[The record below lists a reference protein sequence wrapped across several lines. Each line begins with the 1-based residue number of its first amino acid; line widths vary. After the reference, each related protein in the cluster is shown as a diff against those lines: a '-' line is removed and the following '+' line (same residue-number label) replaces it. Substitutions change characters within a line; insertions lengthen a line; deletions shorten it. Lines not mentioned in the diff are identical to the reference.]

1 MAKVSLKATGG
12 LNKDVDLNLLP
23 EGDYSSATN
32 IIFDSGK
39 TGGAGAIKML
49 ESITTAGF
57 NFGSDTIKDTHQAAD
72 GQIYVLT
79 VNGATAYIYRIPSTL
94 DSKVTILSY
103 THSVSV
109 DFAPNIKVLDNCII
123 WNYLG
128 TGTPLLFS
136 LDGWTTTVTPAIAD
150 LKLQKRTPNNVF
162 TIDKNQGSAD
172 SGLEFLETRD
182 FQFAARYQYI
192 SGEYSVLGAYSQMYK
207 AADGVSSYSFFYDLS
222 ASPANVDFLEV
233 YARIGNA
240 GIWRRIDTFK
250 KGTTPATPPTP
261 DFSWTG
267 QIYESLDTVTTA
279 KPFDS
284 VPVSAKHIEI
294 AKNRVFLANIVD
306 DYDVSSANLDFTIAE
321 VSGSDYRPDTTA
333 GTHGTYLT
341 ASNLTEA
348 GISSKELISTAYYKP
363 FANDSTYGIG
373 LAYYDEA
380 MKTRGVEKYVKFKT
394 GKFVYPILPTIRVG
408 LNAGWAKPSWAKFA
422 QLVYTKNI
430 SKSYIYEGFASNIF
444 FELSSL
450 TTDATTKAVTE
461 ITTISQSITPDQ
473 FKNVKN
479 LVVDLMGM
487 FRAGYIY
494 NFSADDR
501 ITINTPN
508 GLFDFKI
515 DSQNDNFL
523 YCKYDKGTMVN
534 SIVPNAKNLYFEIYT
549 PKQVPEDESL
559 LFFEYGNLMDISA
572 WAASTNKDISGAGT
586 LNTNKL
592 IGDMVFSKIDLPV
605 YSTAP
610 FIYNTSKSSPAVY
623 ANDAVTVA
631 NIALTETMQSSLS
644 GAGTATDVLLIPIYT
659 TFGANADEA
668 VFIDSAGASSSTGPE
683 VRISGYY
690 DAADQEAGNKLTIN
704 YAIKATQTFVLS
716 TIPPSPSGSM
726 TWAAKSQIYRV
737 PYNNSTNVYGSAVA
751 YGTEYVIDTRT
762 LTANASGVVLDITQ
776 TQELLLS
783 AYADI
788 SANDKFYVQLK
799 LTLTASGDVQAAL
812 INIAKQTSVSN
823 GLVMTLNGDRIKPIV
838 STTYNANSII
848 SGTTNKLVIRASSTA
863 TANPFW
869 NTSAGKPTVLISKNL
884 NPTGRKNTIRYGGN
898 YVAGTK
904 INNLSSFFA
913 LDSADVPIENGEI
926 VSLQR
931 ASRLQGNGTMLLALC
946 QNESA
951 YILLGEQELTQANN
965 QGILSISSNVIGT
978 IRNLGYNYGLQDK
991 QSALNYKGNIW
1002 WWDNYNKKVIKYNE
1016 QGIELVSDTFM
1027 RSEFLTKSGAAKFA
1041 FDPFYNTCF
1050 VSIGGE
1056 TTSLGYSDTLKRWI
1070 STYAFKSD
1078 YAESYGDKMV
1088 LFKSGVVYKSL
1099 QSGFNAFL
1107 GAGAVDSTITFT
1119 LNSRL
1124 PVMPLNVSV
1133 THNMNV
1139 MDYSQANGVK
1149 ASLLS
1154 IAISNENG
1162 QASAINETNFIAED
1176 NRLYAHILRDSKSQV
1191 RFETIKEQTFTA
1203 TSGQTTF
1210 TITAGYTVAN
1220 AIIDVYIN
1228 TVKLADDAYVAT
1240 NGTTV
1245 VLNTGATVGDSV
1257 RIVNSVD
1264 KRLIEGNYIVGYLNN
1279 FVVSLKDKTQNMRL
1293 NSLDIEV
1300 QAISGHS

>member
-23 EGDYSSATN
+23 EGDYSDATN

-57 NFGSDTIKDTHQAAD
+57 NFGSDTIKATHQAAD

-79 VNGATAYIYRIPSTL
+79 VNGATAYIYRIPTTL

-103 THSVSV
+103 LHIVTV
-109 DFAPNIKVLDNCII
+109 DFAPDIKVLDNSII
-123 WNYLG
+123 WNYYAN
-128 TGTPLLFS
+128 GTPLLFS
-136 LDGWTTTVTPAIAD
+136 LDGWTTAVAPVIGD
-150 LKLQKRTPNNVF
+150 LTLVKRTPNNVF
-162 TIDKNQGSAD
+162 TIDKLQGSPD

-182 FQFAARYQYI
+182 FQFAARYQYK

-233 YARIGNA
+233 YARIGNS
-240 GIWRRIDTFK
+240 GIWRRIDTYK
-250 KGTTPATPPTP
+250 KGTTPTTPPEP

-279 KPFDS
+279 KPFDAI
-284 VPVSAKHIEI
+284 PISAKHIEV
-294 AKNRVFLANIVD
+294 AKNRVFLANIID
-306 DYDVSSANLDFTIAE
+306 DYDVSSANLDFTITE
-321 VSGSDYRPDTTA
+321 LTGSDYRPDTTS

-341 ASNLTEA
+341 ASDLNLAEA
-348 GISSKELISTAYYKP
+348 GISSRELISTAYYKP

-408 LNAGWAKPSWAKFA
+408 LNAGWAKPSWARYA

-430 SKSYIYEGFASNIF
+430 SKSYIYEGFASNVF
-444 FELSSL
+444 FELTSL

-461 ITTISQSITPDQ
+461 ITTISQSITADQ
-473 FKNVKN
+473 FKNVKFM
-479 LVVDLMGM
+479 VVDLMGM
-487 FRAGYIY
+487 FRAGLIY

-523 YCKYDKGTMVN
+523 YCKYDKGTMTNPVIPT
-534 SIVPNAKNLYFEIYT
+534 SRNLYFEIYT

-559 LFFEYGNLMDISA
+559 LFYEYGNLIDISS

-610 FIYNTSKSSPAVY
+610 FIYNTTKSNPAIY
-623 ANDAVTVA
+623 ADDAVTVA
-631 NIALTETMQSSLS
+631 NIAFASTMQSSLTNP
-644 GAGTATDVLLIPIYT
+644 GTATDVFLIPTYT
-659 TFGANADEA
+659 SFGANADEA
-668 VFIDSAGASSSTGPE
+668 VFINSSGVESATGPE
-683 VRISGYY
+683 VRISGFY
-690 DAADQEAGNKLTIN
+690 DAGDQEAGNKLIIN
-704 YAIKATQTFVLS
+704 YYIKASWVLRFDNL
-716 TIPPSPSGSM
+716 IPPATPSGSM
-726 TWAAKSQIYRV
+726 RWVLTSQIYRV
-737 PYNNSTNVYGSAVA
+737 PYNNTTNTYGSAVV
-751 YGTEYVIDTRT
+751 YGTEVGISDRTVTTATEGNSIDE
-762 LTANASGVVLDITQ
+762 II

-783 AYADI
+783 ANSNI
-788 SANDKFYVQLK
+788 SANDKFYVRLK
-799 LTLTASGDVQAAL
+799 LTLTASGDIQQAL
-812 INIAKQTSVSN
+812 INIAKQTSASN
-823 GLVMTLNGDRIKPIV
+823 GIVMTLNGDRIKPIV
-838 STTYNANSII
+838 NTTYNANSII
-848 SGTTNKLVIRASSTA
+848 SGATNKFVIRASSTA
-863 TANPFW
+863 TARPFW

-898 YVAGTK
+898 YVPGTK

-951 YILLGEQELTQANN
+951 YLLLGEQELTQANN
-965 QGILSISSNVIGT
+965 QGVLSISSNVIGT

-991 QSALNYKGNIW
+991 QSLLNYKGNVW
-1002 WWDNYNKKVIKYNE
+1002 WWDNYNKKIVKYNE
-1016 QGIELVSDTFM
+1016 QGIELVSDTYM
-1027 RSEFLTKSGAAKFA
+1027 RSEFLTKSGNAKFA

-1070 STYAFKSD
+1070 SRYTFKTD
-1078 YAESYGDKMV
+1078 FAESYGDKMV

-1107 GAGAVDSTITFT
+1107 GAAAVDSTITFT
-1119 LNSRL
+1119 FNSRL
-1124 PVMPLNVSV
+1124 PIMPLNVSI

-1176 NRLYAHILRDSKSQV
+1176 NRLYAHILRDSNS
-1191 RFETIKEQTFTA
+1191 
-1203 TSGQTTF
+1203 
-1210 TITAGYTVAN
+1210 
-1220 AIIDVYIN
+1220 
-1228 TVKLADDAYVAT
+1228 
-1240 NGTTV
+1240 
-1245 VLNTGATVGDSV
+1245 TGG
-1257 RIVNSVD
+1257 
-1264 KRLIEGNYIVGYLNN
+1264 LIEGNYIIGYLNN

-1300 QAISGHS
+1300 QPISGHS

>member
-79 VNGATAYIYRIPSTL
+79 TNGSIAYIYRIPTTL

-103 THSVSV
+103 THSISV
-109 DFAPNIKVLDNCII
+109 DFAPNIKVLDNYII

-136 LDGWTTTVTPAIAD
+136 LDGWTATVTPAIAD

-162 TIDKNQGSAD
+162 TIDKNQGSPD

-250 KGTTPATPPTP
+250 KGTTPVSP

-408 LNAGWAKPSWAKFA
+408 LNAGWVKPSWAKYA

-592 IGDMVFSKIDLPV
+592 LGDMVFSKIDLPV

-623 ANDAVTVA
+623 ANDAVTIA

-668 VFIDSAGASSSTGPE
+668 VFIDSTGASSSTGPE

-1002 WWDNYNKKVIKYNE
+1002 WWDNYNKKIIKYNE

-1124 PVMPLNVSV
+1124 PIMPLNVSV

-1176 NRLYAHILRDSKSQV
+1176 NRLYAHILRDS
-1191 RFETIKEQTFTA
+1191 
-1203 TSGQTTF
+1203 TS
-1210 TITAGYTVAN
+1210 
-1220 AIIDVYIN
+1220 
-1228 TVKLADDAYVAT
+1228 
-1240 NGTTV
+1240 
-1245 VLNTGATVGDSV
+1245 TGG
-1257 RIVNSVD
+1257 
-1264 KRLIEGNYIVGYLNN
+1264 LIEGNYIVGYLNN

-1293 NSLDIEV
+1293 NSLDIEIQSV
-1300 QAISGHS
+1300 SGHS

>member
-23 EGDYSSATN
+23 EGDYSDATN

-57 NFGSDTIKDTHQAAD
+57 NFGSDTIKATHQAAD

-79 VNGATAYIYRIPSTL
+79 VNGATAYIYRIPTTL

-109 DFAPNIKVLDNCII
+109 DFAPDIKVLDNSII
-123 WNYLG
+123 WNYYAN
-128 TGTPLLFS
+128 GTPLLFS
-136 LDGWTTTVTPAIAD
+136 LDGWTTAVVNPAIGD
-150 LKLQKRTPNNVF
+150 LTLVKRTPNNVF
-162 TIDKNQGSAD
+162 TVDKNQSTPD

-182 FQFAARYQYI
+182 FQFAGRYQYK

-207 AADGVSSYSFFYDLS
+207 GADGVSSYTFTYSFTGAPTNAEYFELYTK
-222 ASPANVDFLEV
+222 
-233 YARIGNA
+233 IGNA
-240 GIWRRIDTFK
+240 GIWRRIDTAK
-250 KGTTPATPPTP
+250 IGTDTGL
-261 DFSWTG
+261 SWTG

-279 KPFDS
+279 KPFDAI
-284 VPVSAKHIEI
+284 PISAKHIEI

-306 DYDVSSANLDFTIAE
+306 DYDVSSANLDFTITE
-321 VSGSDYRPDTTA
+321 LITETPSDYRPSTTS

-341 ASNLTEA
+341 TDNLAEA
-348 GISSKELISTAYYKP
+348 GISSKESTSTDYYKP

-408 LNAGWAKPSWAKFA
+408 LNAGWAKPSWARYA

-444 FELSSL
+444 FELTSL
-450 TTDATTKAVTE
+450 ETDSTTKAVTE
-461 ITTISQSITPDQ
+461 ITTISQSITADQ
-473 FKNVKN
+473 FKNVKFM
-479 LVVDLMGM
+479 VVDLMGM
-487 FRAGYIY
+487 FRAGLIY

-523 YCKYDKGTMVN
+523 YCKYDKGTMSNPVIPT
-534 SIVPNAKNLYFEIYT
+534 SRNLYFEIYT

-559 LFFEYGNLMDISA
+559 LFYEYGNLMDISS
-572 WAASTNKDISGAGT
+572 WEASTNKDISGAGT

-610 FIYNTSKSSPAVY
+610 FIYNTTKSSPAIY
-623 ANDAVTVA
+623 ADDAVTVA
-631 NIALTETMQSSLS
+631 NIAFASTMQSSLTNP
-644 GAGTATDVLLIPIYT
+644 GTASDEFLIPTYT
-659 TFGANADEA
+659 SFGNKNDDEA
-668 VFIDSAGASSSTGPE
+668 VFINSSGVESATGPE
-683 VRISGYY
+683 VRISGFY
-690 DAADQEAGNKLTIN
+690 DAADQEAGNKLIIN
-704 YAIKATQTFVLS
+704 YYIKASWVLRFDS
-716 TIPPSPSGSM
+716 LIPPATPSGSM
-726 TWAAKSQIYRV
+726 RWVLTSQIYRV
-737 PYNNSTNVYGSAVA
+737 PYNNTTNTYGSAVV
-751 YGTEYVIDTRT
+751 YGTEVGISDRTVTTATEGNSIDE
-762 LTANASGVVLDITQ
+762 II

-783 AYADI
+783 ANANI
-788 SANDKFYVQLK
+788 SANDKFYVRLK
-799 LTLTASGDVQAAL
+799 LTLTASGDIQQAL
-812 INIAKQTSVSN
+812 INIAKQTSASN
-823 GLVMTLNGDRIKPIV
+823 GIVMTLNGDRIKPIV
-838 STTYNANSII
+838 NTTYNANSII
-848 SGTTNKLVIRASSTA
+848 SGATNKFVIRASSTA
-863 TANPFW
+863 TARPFW

-898 YVAGTK
+898 YVPGTK

-951 YILLGEQELTQANN
+951 YLLLGEQELTQANN
-965 QGILSISSNVIGT
+965 QGVLSISSNVIGT

-991 QSALNYKGNIW
+991 QSSFNYKGNVW
-1002 WWDNYNKKVIKYNE
+1002 WWDNYNKKIVKYNE
-1016 QGIELVSDTFM
+1016 QGIELVSDNFM
-1027 RSEFLTKSGAAKFA
+1027 RSAFLTKSGAARFA
-1041 FDPFYNTCF
+1041 FDPFYNMCF
-1050 VSIGGE
+1050 VSIGSE
-1056 TTSLGYSDTLKRWI
+1056 TTSLGYSDTLKRWV
-1070 STYAFKSD
+1070 SEYTFKTD
-1078 YAESYGDKMV
+1078 FAESYGDKMV

-1107 GAGAVDSTITFT
+1107 GAAAVDSTIAFT

-1124 PVMPLNVSV
+1124 PIMPLNVSI
-1133 THNMNV
+1133 THDMNV

-1149 ASLLS
+1149 ANLLS

-1176 NRLYAHILRDSKSQV
+1176 NRLYAHILRDSNS
-1191 RFETIKEQTFTA
+1191 
-1203 TSGQTTF
+1203 
-1210 TITAGYTVAN
+1210 
-1220 AIIDVYIN
+1220 
-1228 TVKLADDAYVAT
+1228 
-1240 NGTTV
+1240 
-1245 VLNTGATVGDSV
+1245 TGG
-1257 RIVNSVD
+1257 
-1264 KRLIEGNYIVGYLNN
+1264 LIEGNYIISYLTL
-1279 FVVSLKDKTQNMRL
+1279 FTVSLKDKTQNMRL

-1300 QAISGHS
+1300 QPVSGHS

>member
-12 LNKDVDLNLLP
+12 LNKDVDPNLLP
-23 EGDYSSATN
+23 EGDYTAATN

-57 NFGSDTIKDTHQAAD
+57 NFGSDTIKDTFQAAD

-79 VNGATAYIYRIPSTL
+79 VNGATAYIYRIPITL

-109 DFAPNIKVLDNCII
+109 DFDPDIKVLDNCII
-123 WNYLG
+123 WNYHA

-136 LDGWTTTVTPAIAD
+136 LDGWTTTVVNPAIGD
-150 LKLQKRTPNNVF
+150 LTLAKRTPNNVF
-162 TIDKNQGSAD
+162 TIDKNQGAAD

-182 FQFAARYQYI
+182 FQFAGRYQYK

-207 AADGVSSYSFFYDLS
+207 GADGVSSYTFTYSFTGAPTNAEFFEL
-222 ASPANVDFLEV
+222 

-240 GIWRRIDTFK
+240 GVWRRIDTAK
-250 KGTTPATPPTP
+250 IGTDTGL
-261 DFSWTG
+261 SWTG

-279 KPFDS
+279 KPFDA

-306 DYDVSSANLDFTIAE
+306 DYNVSSANLDFTISE
-321 VSGSDYRPDTTA
+321 LITDPPSDYRPSTTS
-333 GTHGTYLT
+333 GTHATYLT
-341 ASNLTEA
+341 ESNLAEA
-348 GISSKELISTAYYKP
+348 GISSRELVSTAYYKP

-380 MKTRGVEKYVKFKT
+380 MKTRGVEKYIKFKT

-408 LNAGWAKPSWAKFA
+408 LNAGWVKPSWARYA

-444 FELSSL
+444 FELTSL
-450 TTDATTKAVTE
+450 QTDPTTKAVTE
-461 ITTISQSITPDQ
+461 ITTISQSITADQ
-473 FKNVKN
+473 FKNVKFM
-479 LVVDLMGM
+479 VVDLMGM

-494 NFSADDR
+494 NFSVDDR

-515 DSQNDNFL
+515 DSQSDNFL
-523 YCKYDKGTMVN
+523 YCKYDKGTMSNPV
-534 SIVPNAKNLYFEIYT
+534 IPTTRNLYFEIYT

-559 LFFEYGNLMDISA
+559 LFYEYGNLMDISS

-610 FIYNTSKSSPAVY
+610 FIYNTSKSSPAIY

-631 NIALTETMQSSLS
+631 NIAMTETMQSSLAGS
-644 GAGTATDVLLIPIYT
+644 GTASDTFLTPLYT
-659 TFGANADEA
+659 SFGTNDDEA
-668 VFIDSAGASSSTGPE
+668 VFINSSGNQSSTGPE
-683 VRISGYY
+683 LRISGYY
-690 DAADQEAGNKLTIN
+690 DAADQESANKLTIN
-704 YAIKATQTFVLS
+704 YLLRATQNFLLNPS
-716 TIPPSPSGSM
+716 TPSPIGSM
-726 TWAAKSQIYRV
+726 RWVLTSQIYRV
-737 PYNNSTNVYGSAVA
+737 PYNNTTNVYGTAVV
-751 YGTEYVIDTRT
+751 YGGEITIDDRT
-762 LTANASGVVLDITQ
+762 LTTNTPSGGNVLDINTTQ
-776 TQELLLS
+776 ALDLS
-783 AYADI
+783 ANANI
-788 SANDKFYVQLK
+788 SANDKFYVRLK
-799 LTLTASGDVQAAL
+799 LTLTATGDAMVSQV
-812 INIAKQTSVSN
+812 NITKQTSVSN
-823 GLVMTLNGDRIKPIV
+823 GIVMTLNGDRIKPIV
-838 STTYNANSII
+838 TTTYNANSII
-848 SGTTNKLVIRASSTA
+848 SGATNKFVIRASSTA
-863 TANPFW
+863 TARPFW
-869 NTSAGKPTVLISKNL
+869 NTSSGKPTVLISKNL
-884 NPTGRKNTIRYGGN
+884 NPTDRMNTIRYGGN

-904 INNLSSFFA
+904 INNISSFFA
-913 LDSADVPIENGEI
+913 LDSADVSSRNGEI
-926 VSLQR
+926 VALHR

-946 QNESA
+946 KNESA
-951 YILLGEQELTQANN
+951 YILLGEQELLQGDN
-965 QGILSISSNVIGT
+965 QSILSISSNVIGT

-991 QSALNYKGNIW
+991 QSSFNYKGNIW

-1016 QGIELVSDTFM
+1016 QGIELVSDNFM
-1027 RSEFLTKSGAAKFA
+1027 RSSFLTKSGAARFA
-1041 FDPFYNTCF
+1041 FDPFYNMCF
-1050 VSIGGE
+1050 VSIGSE
-1056 TTSLGYSDTLKRWI
+1056 TTSLGYSDTLKRWV
-1070 STYAFKSD
+1070 SEYTFKTD
-1078 YAESYGDKMV
+1078 HAESYGDKMV

-1107 GAGAVDSTITFT
+1107 GASAVDSAITFT

-1124 PVMPLNVSV
+1124 PIMPLNVSV

-1149 ASLLS
+1149 ANLLS

-1176 NRLYAHILRDSKSQV
+1176 NRLYAHILRDSNS
-1191 RFETIKEQTFTA
+1191 
-1203 TSGQTTF
+1203 
-1210 TITAGYTVAN
+1210 AG
-1220 AIIDVYIN
+1220 
-1228 TVKLADDAYVAT
+1228 
-1240 NGTTV
+1240 G
-1245 VLNTGATVGDSV
+1245 
-1257 RIVNSVD
+1257 
-1264 KRLIEGNYIVGYLNN
+1264 LIEGNYIIGYLNN

>member
-23 EGDYSSATN
+23 EGDYSNATN

-57 NFGSDTIKDTHQAAD
+57 NFGSDTIKDTFQAAD

-79 VNGATAYIYRIPSTL
+79 VNGATAYIYRIPITL

-109 DFAPNIKVLDNCII
+109 DFDPDIKVLDNCII
-123 WNYLG
+123 WNYHA

-136 LDGWTTTVTPAIAD
+136 LDGWTTTVVNPAIGD
-150 LKLQKRTPNNVF
+150 LTLAKRTPNNVF
-162 TIDKNQGSAD
+162 TVEKNQGAAD

-182 FQFAARYQYI
+182 FQFAGRYQYK

-207 AADGVSSYSFFYDLS
+207 GADGVSSYTFTYSFTGAPTNAEFFELYT
-222 ASPANVDFLEV
+222 
-233 YARIGNA
+233 RIGNA
-240 GIWRRIDTFK
+240 GIWRRIDTAK
-250 KGTTPATPPTP
+250 IGTDTEL
-261 DFSWTG
+261 SWTG

-279 KPFDS
+279 KPFDA

-306 DYDVSSANLDFTIAE
+306 DYDVSSANLDFTISELAG
-321 VSGSDYRPDTTA
+321 SGYQPSTES
-333 GTHGTYLT
+333 GTHATYLT
-341 ASNLTEA
+341 TSDLNLAEA
-348 GISSKELISTAYYKP
+348 GISSRESVSTAYYKP

-380 MKTRGVEKYVKFKT
+380 MKTRGVEKYIKFKT
-394 GKFVYPILPTIRVG
+394 GKFAYPILPTIRVG
-408 LNAGWAKPSWAKFA
+408 LNAGWAKPSWARYA

-444 FELSSL
+444 FELTSL

-461 ITTISQSITPDQ
+461 ITTISQSITADQ
-473 FKNVKN
+473 FKNVKFM
-479 LVVDLMGM
+479 VVDLMGM

-501 ITINTPN
+501 IAINTPN

-515 DSQNDNFL
+515 DSQSDNFL
-523 YCKYDKGTMVN
+523 YCKYDKGTMSNPVIPT
-534 SIVPNAKNLYFEIYT
+534 SRNLYFEIYT

-559 LFFEYGNLMDISA
+559 LFYEYGNLMDISS

-610 FIYNTSKSSPAVY
+610 FIYNTTKSNPAIY
-623 ANDAVTVA
+623 ADDAVTVA
-631 NIALTETMQSSLS
+631 NIAFASTMQSSLTNP
-644 GAGTATDVLLIPIYT
+644 GTATDEFLIPTYT
-659 TFGANADEA
+659 SFGANADEA
-668 VFIDSAGASSSTGPE
+668 VFINSSGVESATGPE
-683 VRISGYY
+683 VRISGFY
-690 DAADQEAGNKLTIN
+690 DAGDQEAGNKLIIN
-704 YAIKATQTFVLS
+704 YYIKASWVLRFDNL
-716 TIPPSPSGSM
+716 IPPATPSGSM
-726 TWAAKSQIYRV
+726 RWVLTSQIYRV
-737 PYNNSTNVYGSAVA
+737 PYNNTTNTYGSAVV
-751 YGTEYVIDTRT
+751 YGTEVGISDRTVTTATEGNSIDE
-762 LTANASGVVLDITQ
+762 II

-783 AYADI
+783 ANANI
-788 SANDKFYVQLK
+788 SANDKFYVRLK
-799 LTLTASGDVQAAL
+799 LTLTASGDIQQAL
-812 INIAKQTSVSN
+812 INIAKQTSASN
-823 GLVMTLNGDRIKPIV
+823 GIVMTLNGDRIKPIV
-838 STTYNANSII
+838 NTTYNANSII
-848 SGTTNKLVIRASSTA
+848 SGTTNKFVIRASSTA
-863 TANPFW
+863 TARPFW
-869 NTSAGKPTVLISKNL
+869 NISAGKPTVLISKNL

-904 INNLSSFFA
+904 INNLSSFFS

-951 YILLGEQELTQANN
+951 YLLLGEQELTQANN
-965 QGILSISSNVIGT
+965 QGVLSISSNVIGT

-991 QSALNYKGNIW
+991 QSSFNYKGNIW
-1002 WWDNYNKKVIKYNE
+1002 WWDNYNKKIIKYND
-1016 QGIELVSDTFM
+1016 QGIELVSDTYM
-1027 RSEFLTKSGAAKFA
+1027 RSEFLTKSGNARFA
-1041 FDPFYNTCF
+1041 FDPFYNMCF
-1050 VSIGGE
+1050 VSIGSE
-1056 TTSLGYSDTLKRWI
+1056 TTSLGYSDTLKRWV
-1070 STYAFKSD
+1070 SEYTFKTD
-1078 YAESYGDKMV
+1078 FAESYGDKMV

-1107 GAGAVDSTITFT
+1107 GAAAVDSTIAFT

-1124 PVMPLNVSV
+1124 PIMPLNVSV
-1133 THNMNV
+1133 THDMNV

-1149 ASLLS
+1149 ANLLS

-1203 TSGQTTF
+1203 TSGQTVF

-1220 AIIDVYIN
+1220 AIIDVYVN

-1264 KRLIEGNYIVGYLNN
+1264 KRLIEGNYIISYLTL
-1279 FVVSLKDKTQNMRL
+1279 FTVSLKDKTQNMRL

-1300 QAISGHS
+1300 QSVSGHS

>member
-12 LNKDVDLNLLP
+12 LNKDVDPNLLP
-23 EGDYSSATN
+23 EGDYTAATN

-57 NFGSDTIKDTHQAAD
+57 NFGSDTIKATHQAAD

-79 VNGATAYIYRIPSTL
+79 VNGATAYIYRIPTTL

-103 THSVSV
+103 LHIVTV
-109 DFAPNIKVLDNCII
+109 DFAPDIKVLDNCII
-123 WNYLG
+123 WNYYAN
-128 TGTPLLFS
+128 GTPLLFS
-136 LDGWTTTVTPAIAD
+136 LDGWTTTVVNPAIGD
-150 LKLQKRTPNNVF
+150 LTLAKRTPNNVF
-162 TIDKNQGSAD
+162 TIDKNQGAAD

-182 FQFAARYQYI
+182 FQFAGRYQYK

-207 AADGVSSYSFFYDLS
+207 GADGVSSYTFTYSFTGAPTNAEFFELYT
-222 ASPANVDFLEV
+222 
-233 YARIGNA
+233 RIGNA
-240 GIWRRIDTFK
+240 GVWRRIDTAK
-250 KGTTPATPPTP
+250 IGTDTGL
-261 DFSWTG
+261 SWTG

-279 KPFDS
+279 KPFDA

-306 DYDVSSANLDFTIAE
+306 DYNVSSANLDFTISE
-321 VSGSDYRPDTTA
+321 LTGSDYQPSTTS
-333 GTHGTYLT
+333 GTHATYLT
-341 ASNLTEA
+341 ESNLAEA
-348 GISSKELISTAYYKP
+348 GISSRELVSTAYYKP

-380 MKTRGVEKYVKFKT
+380 MKTRGVEKYIKFKT

-408 LNAGWAKPSWAKFA
+408 LNAGWVKPSWARYA

-444 FELSSL
+444 FELTSL
-450 TTDATTKAVTE
+450 QTDPITKAVTE
-461 ITTISQSITPDQ
+461 ITTISQSITADQ
-473 FKNVKN
+473 FKNVKFM
-479 LVVDLMGM
+479 VVDLMGM

-515 DSQNDNFL
+515 DSQSDNFL
-523 YCKYDKGTMVN
+523 YCKYDKGTMSNPV
-534 SIVPNAKNLYFEIYT
+534 IPTTRNLYFEIYT

-559 LFFEYGNLMDISA
+559 LFYEYGNLMDISS

-610 FIYNTSKSSPAVY
+610 FIYNTTKSNPAIY
-623 ANDAVTVA
+623 ADDAVTVA
-631 NIALTETMQSSLS
+631 NIAFASTMQSSLTNP
-644 GAGTATDVLLIPIYT
+644 GTATDEFLIPTYT
-659 TFGANADEA
+659 SFGANADEA
-668 VFIDSAGASSSTGPE
+668 VFINSSGVESATGPE
-683 VRISGYY
+683 VRISGFY
-690 DAADQEAGNKLTIN
+690 DAGDQEAGNKLIIN
-704 YAIKATQTFVLS
+704 YYIKASWVLRFDS
-716 TIPPSPSGSM
+716 LIPPATPSGSM
-726 TWAAKSQIYRV
+726 RWVLTSQIYRV
-737 PYNNSTNVYGSAVA
+737 PYNNTTNTYGSAVV
-751 YGTEYVIDTRT
+751 YGTEVGISDRTVTTATEGNSIDE
-762 LTANASGVVLDITQ
+762 II

-783 AYADI
+783 ANANI
-788 SANDKFYVQLK
+788 SANDKFYVRLK
-799 LTLTASGDVQAAL
+799 LTLTASGDIQQAL
-812 INIAKQTSVSN
+812 INIAKQTSASN
-823 GLVMTLNGDRIKPIV
+823 GIVMTLNGDRIKPIV
-838 STTYNANSII
+838 NTTYNANSII
-848 SGTTNKLVIRASSTA
+848 SGTTNKFVIRASSTA
-863 TANPFW
+863 TARPFW
-869 NTSAGKPTVLISKNL
+869 NISAGKPTVLISKNL

-904 INNLSSFFA
+904 INNLSSFFS

-951 YILLGEQELTQANN
+951 YLLLGEQELTQANN
-965 QGILSISSNVIGT
+965 QGVLSISSNVIGT

-991 QSALNYKGNIW
+991 QSSFNYKGNIW
-1002 WWDNYNKKVIKYNE
+1002 WWDNYNKKIIKYND

-1027 RSEFLTKSGAAKFA
+1027 RSSFLTKSGAARFA
-1041 FDPFYNTCF
+1041 FDPFYNMCF
-1050 VSIGGE
+1050 VSIGSE
-1056 TTSLGYSDTLKRWI
+1056 TTSLGYSDALKRWV
-1070 STYAFKSD
+1070 SEYTFKTD
-1078 YAESYGDKMV
+1078 FAESYGDKMV

-1107 GAGAVDSTITFT
+1107 GAAAVDSTIAFT

-1124 PVMPLNVSV
+1124 PIMPLNVSV
-1133 THNMNV
+1133 THDMNV

-1149 ASLLS
+1149 ANLLS

-1176 NRLYAHILRDSKSQV
+1176 NRLYAHILRDSNS
-1191 RFETIKEQTFTA
+1191 
-1203 TSGQTTF
+1203 
-1210 TITAGYTVAN
+1210 
-1220 AIIDVYIN
+1220 
-1228 TVKLADDAYVAT
+1228 
-1240 NGTTV
+1240 
-1245 VLNTGATVGDSV
+1245 TGG
-1257 RIVNSVD
+1257 
-1264 KRLIEGNYIVGYLNN
+1264 LIEGNYIISYLTL
-1279 FVVSLKDKTQNMRL
+1279 FTVSLKDKTQNMRL

-1300 QAISGHS
+1300 QSVSGHS

>member
-12 LNKDVDLNLLP
+12 LNKDVDPNLLP
-23 EGDYSSATN
+23 EGDYTAATN

-57 NFGSDTIKDTHQAAD
+57 NFGSDTIKDTFQAAD

-79 VNGATAYIYRIPSTL
+79 VNGATAYIYRIPITL

-109 DFAPNIKVLDNCII
+109 DFDPDIKVLDNCII
-123 WNYLG
+123 WNYHA

-136 LDGWTTTVTPAIAD
+136 LDGWTTTVVNPSIGD
-150 LKLQKRTPNNVF
+150 LTLVKRTPNNVF
-162 TIDKNQGSAD
+162 TVEKNQGAAD

-182 FQFAARYQYI
+182 FQFAGRYQYK

-207 AADGVSSYSFFYDLS
+207 GADGVSSYTFTYSFTGAPTNAEFFELYT
-222 ASPANVDFLEV
+222 
-233 YARIGNA
+233 RIGNA
-240 GIWRRIDTFK
+240 GVWRRIDTAK
-250 KGTTPATPPTP
+250 ISTDTEL
-261 DFSWTG
+261 SWTG

-279 KPFDS
+279 KPFDAI
-284 VPVSAKHIEI
+284 PISAKHIEI

-306 DYDVSSANLDFTIAE
+306 DYDVSSANLDFTISELAG
-321 VSGSDYRPDTTA
+321 SGYQPSTES
-333 GTHGTYLT
+333 GTHATYLT
-341 ASNLTEA
+341 TDNLAEA
-348 GISSKELISTAYYKP
+348 GISSKESVSTAYYKP

-380 MKTRGVEKYVKFKT
+380 MKTRGVEKYIKFKT
-394 GKFVYPILPTIRVG
+394 GKFAYPILPTIRVG
-408 LNAGWAKPSWAKFA
+408 LNAGWSKPSWARYA

-444 FELSSL
+444 FELTSL
-450 TTDATTKAVTE
+450 ETDPTTKAVTE
-461 ITTISQSITPDQ
+461 ITTISQSITADQ
-473 FKNVKN
+473 FKNVKFM
-479 LVVDLMGM
+479 VVDLMGM

-501 ITINTPN
+501 IAINTPN

-515 DSQNDNFL
+515 DSQSDNFL
-523 YCKYDKGTMVN
+523 YCKYDKGTMSNPV
-534 SIVPNAKNLYFEIYT
+534 IPTTRNLYFEIYT

-559 LFFEYGNLMDISA
+559 LFYEYGNLMDISS
-572 WAASTNKDISGAGT
+572 WTASTNKDISGAGT

-610 FIYNTSKSSPAVY
+610 FIYNTTKSNPAIY
-623 ANDAVTVA
+623 ADDAVTVA
-631 NIALTETMQSSLS
+631 NIAFASTMQSSLTNP
-644 GAGTATDVLLIPIYT
+644 GTATDVFLIPTYT
-659 TFGANADEA
+659 SFGANADEA
-668 VFIDSAGASSSTGPE
+668 VFINSSGVESATGPE
-683 VRISGYY
+683 VRISGFY
-690 DAADQEAGNKLTIN
+690 DAGDQEAGNKLIIN
-704 YAIKATQTFVLS
+704 YYIKASWVLRFDS
-716 TIPPSPSGSM
+716 LIPPATPSGSM
-726 TWAAKSQIYRV
+726 RWVLTSQIYRV
-737 PYNNSTNVYGSAVA
+737 PYNNTTNTYGSAVV
-751 YGTEYVIDTRT
+751 YGTEVGISDRTVTTATEGNSIDE
-762 LTANASGVVLDITQ
+762 II

-783 AYADI
+783 ANANI
-788 SANDKFYVQLK
+788 SANDKFYVRLK
-799 LTLTASGDVQAAL
+799 LTLTASGDIQQAL
-812 INIAKQTSVSN
+812 INIAKQTSASN
-823 GLVMTLNGDRIKPIV
+823 GIVMTLNGDRIKPIV
-838 STTYNANSII
+838 NTTYNANSII
-848 SGTTNKLVIRASSTA
+848 SGATNKFVIRASSTA
-863 TANPFW
+863 TARPFW
-869 NTSAGKPTVLISKNL
+869 NISAGKPTVLISKNL

-904 INNLSSFFA
+904 INNLSSFFS

-951 YILLGEQELTQANN
+951 YLLLGEQELTQANN
-965 QGILSISSNVIGT
+965 QGVLSISSNVIGT

-991 QSALNYKGNIW
+991 QSSFNYKGNIW

-1016 QGIELVSDTFM
+1016 QGIELVSDNFM
-1027 RSEFLTKSGAAKFA
+1027 RSSFLTKSGAARFA
-1041 FDPFYNTCF
+1041 FDPFYNMCF
-1050 VSIGGE
+1050 VSIGSE
-1056 TTSLGYSDTLKRWI
+1056 TTSLGYSDTLKRWV
-1070 STYAFKSD
+1070 SEYTFKTD
-1078 YAESYGDKMV
+1078 FAESYGDKMV

-1107 GAGAVDSTITFT
+1107 GAAAVDSTIAFT

-1124 PVMPLNVSV
+1124 PIMPLNVSI
-1133 THNMNV
+1133 THDMNV
-1139 MDYSQANGVK
+1139 MDYSQVNGVK
-1149 ASLLS
+1149 ANLLS

-1176 NRLYAHILRDSKSQV
+1176 NRLYAHILRDSS
-1191 RFETIKEQTFTA
+1191 
-1203 TSGQTTF
+1203 SPG
-1210 TITAGYTVAN
+1210 G
-1220 AIIDVYIN
+1220 
-1228 TVKLADDAYVAT
+1228 
-1240 NGTTV
+1240 
-1245 VLNTGATVGDSV
+1245 
-1257 RIVNSVD
+1257 
-1264 KRLIEGNYIVGYLNN
+1264 LIEGNYIIGYLNN

-1300 QAISGHS
+1300 QPISGHS

>member
-23 EGDYSSATN
+23 EGDYSNATN

-79 VNGATAYIYRIPSTL
+79 ANGATAYIYRIPTTL

-162 TIDKNQGSAD
+162 TIDKNQGSPD

-250 KGTTPATPPTP
+250 KGTTPASP

-321 VSGSDYRPDTTA
+321 LITDPPSDYRPDTTA

-341 ASNLTEA
+341 SSNLTEA
-348 GISSKELISTAYYKP
+348 GISRKELISTAYYKP

-408 LNAGWAKPSWAKFA
+408 LNAGWVKPSWAKYA

-592 IGDMVFSKIDLPV
+592 LGDMIFSKIDLPV

-631 NIALTETMQSSLS
+631 NIALSETMQSSLS

-668 VFIDSAGASSSTGPE
+668 VFIDSTGASSSTGPE

-762 LTANASGVVLDITQ
+762 LTANTPGGGTILDITQ

-823 GLVMTLNGDRIKPIV
+823 GVVMTLNGDRIKPIV

-1002 WWDNYNKKVIKYNE
+1002 WWDNYNKKIIKYNE

-1107 GAGAVDSTITFT
+1107 GAAAVDSTITFT

-1176 NRLYAHILRDSKSQV
+1176 NRLYAHILRDS
-1191 RFETIKEQTFTA
+1191 
-1203 TSGQTTF
+1203 TS
-1210 TITAGYTVAN
+1210 
-1220 AIIDVYIN
+1220 
-1228 TVKLADDAYVAT
+1228 
-1240 NGTTV
+1240 
-1245 VLNTGATVGDSV
+1245 TGG
-1257 RIVNSVD
+1257 
-1264 KRLIEGNYIVGYLNN
+1264 LIEGNYIVGYLNN